1 MAIHDLKAF
10 NKAFT
15 SVTTSANK
23 LKPVLHDMA
32 MFAAD
37 QILNHR
43 NTDPAMRMF
52 ELPGTVNIKGLA
64 QWLVEFL
71 PVTVGS
77 GVVKV
82 FGEKHATW
90 VELTKDIP
98 ATLAKANEMPF
109 WEFHTGATISA
120 KPTNFRVELEKI
132 IAKAMLDL
140 TAEGAAD
147 LVAIYNTLSTEQKEA
162 IDKRV
167 VTGEKRKQTTESKV

>member
-23 LKPVLHDMA
+23 MKPVLHDMA
-32 MFAAD
+32 MFAAQ
-37 QILNHR
+37 QILKHR
-43 NTDPAMRMF
+43 NSDPAMRMF
-52 ELPGTVNIKGLA
+52 GLPGTVNIKGLA

-71 PVTVGS
+71 PVAVAS
-77 GVVKV
+77 GEVKV
-82 FGEKHATW
+82 FAEKNLAW
-90 VELTKDIP
+90 VEAVKDIP
-98 ATLAKANEMPF
+98 ATLEKANATPF

-120 KPTNFRVELEKI
+120 KPTNYRVELEKI

-147 LVAIYNTLSTEQKEA
+147 MVAIYNAMSPEQKEA

-167 VTGEKRKQTTESKV
+167 TSAESRKAKQENKA